1 MRKFLGLAVS
11 SLLCALAFATVS
23 MAQSQTGGWDFSV
36 KGIQAV
42 AEKSRTGNYYRVYVT
57 VRSESTNQTYGGY
70 GTVRVD
76 LRISDP
82 NSGEELLRE
91 VEKVEIKNGK
101 SETVEFRFNRDVH
114 YSYLD
119 YVVNIK
125 PSSSDG
131 IFDSEPGNLSVDW
144 RESKWD

>member
-1 MRKFLGLAVS
+1 MRKFLSLAVS
-11 SLLCALAFATVS
+11 GLLCVLAFTTAS

-36 KGIQAV
+36 KGIQAI
-42 AEKSRTGNYYRVYVT
+42 AENSRTGNYYRVYVT
-57 VRSESTNQTYGGY
+57 VRSDSTNQTYGGY
-70 GTVRVD
+70 GTVRVV

-82 NSGEELLRE
+82 NSGEELFNE

-101 SETVEFRFNRDVH
+101 SETVEFSFNRDVH

-119 YVVNIK
+119 YVINIK

-131 IFDSEPGNLSVDW
+131 ILDNESGNLSVDW
-144 RESKWD
+144 RKSKWD